1 VGGGGPT
8 ARRARGSWRP
18 IRRASRHHL
27 ICGEMSASGSD
38 EEEAPPALV
47 PLGAAPPPT
56 AAAPAPAAP
65 AARPPPAPVLLL
77 TGYLGAGKTTLVNH
91 LLTARHGYRVA
102 VLLNEAGDSADVERA
117 LVREPGGGAPAALA
131 DWVELAN
138 GCICCSAK
146 GNMIV
151 ALEALVGQ
159 RARFDYVVIETTG
172 LADPGPVAAALWAD
186 PALEAGVALD
196 AVATVVDARH
206 ARRQLAERRARGAPA
221 EAARQVAHADVVLL
235 NKCDLVGAAEL
246 DAVEAAVRRVNA
258 GVRVLRCERCAVDVG
273 AVLHVGAY
281 AGGARAIAGL
291 ESTPDD
297 DGGDDGHEHGDHAH
311 GEHGE
316 HAHGAACA
324 AGACGH
330 PAHGHAAGVRT
341 VAVVLDR
348 PFAAL
353 EPVRRWLDDLLWAEP
368 EEEEAQG
375 EEGVKE
381 EGAGASAG
389 ELDAADGGE
398 DGDGAA
404 ADAPWR
410 PRGGLEILRIKGL
423 LWLAGEPR
431 ARVVQA
437 VQALY
442 DVTEGPAWAA
452 LAAAERPLPRA
463 SKLVFIGRGLERAAL
478 AAGLE
483 ALCCDAA
490 E

>member
-1 VGGGGPT
+1 
-8 ARRARGSWRP
+8 
-18 IRRASRHHL
+18 
-27 ICGEMSASGSD
+27 MSSSGSD

-47 PLGAAPPPT
+47 PLGAMPPPPP
-56 AAAPAPAAP
+56 AAAAAAPAAP

-117 LVREPGGGAPAALA
+117 LVREPGGGTPAALA

-146 GNMIV
+146 GSMIV

-159 RARFDYVVIETTG
+159 RERFDYVVIETTG

-196 AVATVVDARH
+196 AVATVVDARL

-258 GVRVLRCERCAVDVG
+258 GVRILRCERCAVDVG

-291 ESTPDD
+291 ESTPEDD
-297 DGGDDGHEHGDHAH
+297 GGGDDGHAHGDH
-311 GEHGE
+311 E
-316 HAHGAACA
+316 HGAACA

-330 PAHGHAAGVRT
+330 PVHGHAAGVRT

-348 PFAAL
+348 PFASL
-353 EPVRRWLDDLLWAEP
+353 EPVRRWLDDLLWAER
-368 EEEEAQG
+368 EEEDEEAG
-375 EEGVKE
+375 GVEEE
-381 EGAGASAG
+381 EGAGAGAHK
-389 ELDAADGGE
+389 LDVGAGGE
-398 DGDGAA
+398 GGEGAA

-410 PRGGLEILRIKGL
+410 PRGGLEVLRIKGL

-442 DVTEGPAWAA
+442 DVSEGPAWAA

-463 SKLVFIGRGLERAAL
+463 SKLVFIGRGLDRAAL